1 MTGLGLSLR
10 AAYRAA
16 RQSPVHLKIASS
28 HNALLA
34 MTGLGL
40 SLRAAYR
47 AARQSPVHI
56 KIASS
61 DEHLLAMTL
70 RGLDQGDLVV
80 RQAVELVDELVD
92 LAVGGGDLTL
102 ELLVLL
108 RGIGGL
114 FV

>member
-1 MTGLGLSLR
+1 MLE
-10 AAYRAA
+10 
-16 RQSPVHLKIASS
+16 IASS